1 MGDSKTSPAPPPT
14 NAPKTARTVMSVT
27 VVYSDGAQVT
37 VAPAGSGIR
46 PTEGSGDRNLLDTV
60 DELGGEA
67 ITLGLDLARIGFDQ
81 FQKALLEAGEAV
93 KKTVDRTLGPKP

>member
-1 MGDSKTSPAPPPT
+1 MGDSKTSPAPPPP
-14 NAPKTARTVMSVT
+14 NSPKPVRTVESVT
-27 VVYSDGAQVT
+27 VTYTDGTKVT
-37 VAPAGSGIR
+37 VAPAGSATH
-46 PTEGSGDRNLLDTV
+46 PTDGSGDRSLLDTA
-60 DELGGEA
+60 DQLGGEA

>member
-1 MGDSKTSPAPPPT
+1 MGDSKASPAPPAP

-27 VVYSDGAQVT
+27 VVYSDGTQVT
-37 VAPAGSGIR
+37 VAPAGSATR
-46 PTEGSGDRNLLDTV
+46 PTDGSGDRSLLDTA
-60 DELGGEA
+60 DQLGGEA

>member
-1 MGDSKTSPAPPPT
+1 MTYT
-14 NAPKTARTVMSVT
+14 
-27 VVYSDGAQVT
+27 DGTKVT
-37 VAPAGSGIR
+37 VAPAGPTTRSTDVSGN
-46 PTEGSGDRNLLDTV
+46 EGLLETADQ
-60 DELGGEA
+60 LGGEA